1 MILLFVL
8 LVFWIILEAFTFGA
22 ILYYNLIRTVMCAA
36 FAITTFIMWT
46 EFFERNYII
55 LLIVALEIALLAQYG
70 ITITSAFLGYYL
82 ERTVRLEYKLIKMQE
97 MAWKNRKGFSSSY
110 CRICKKASQRQR
122 TLHRRGPGDCN
133 CTFLRYR

>member
-70 ITITSAFLGYYL
+70 TEVAFL
-82 ERTVRLEYKLIKMQE
+82 
-97 MAWKNRKGFSSSY
+97 
-110 CRICKKASQRQR
+110 
-122 TLHRRGPGDCN
+122 
-133 CTFLRYR
+133 